1 MLFFTGLPPEMDFR
15 GLLAGASLLVN
26 TGAVMPRAF
35 LISSLWRNV
44 INEGKIF
51 THDRRATMSKK
62 KPEITFKYVFNYGYN
77 PSYVNGAQ
85 GGFSPRG
92 EMVINFYLER
102 QPLPESISHEI
113 TPEGAIGSETAV
125 TPVDLAQSMVRYID
139 TGVVMNYEN
148 ARVFHAWLGDKLR
161 EVEEM
166 NKARS
171 AFESAPAAG
180 QA

>member
-1 MLFFTGLPPEMDFR
+1 
-15 GLLAGASLLVN
+15 
-26 TGAVMPRAF
+26 
-35 LISSLWRNV
+35 
-44 INEGKIF
+44 
-51 THDRRATMSKK
+51 MSKD

-92 EMVINFYLER
+92 ELVINFYLER

-113 TPEGAIGSETAV
+113 TPQGAIGRETAV
-125 TPVDLAQSMVRYID
+125 EPENLASSMVRFID

-148 ARVFHAWLGDKLR
+148 AKVFHAWMGEKLR
-161 EVEEM
+161 EVEELQT
-166 NKARS
+166 AR
-171 AFESAPAAG
+171 AEFENSPAGG